1 MTDYA
6 FRVLTLAQILEKI
19 HDDDISYYR
28 NILRH
33 FKHQF
38 IITGKG
44 KDEADPDSTAR
55 YIVSSGNPFGNI
67 RYMDYSVRYICNVVA
82 SNIMPM
88 PVSTAMRKFQGG
100 TYARALNDAVESCL
114 LFRITSD
121 SEEFLVVPAEY
132 RFMRDSI
139 MRLSSHSTLDNALMD
154 SGKTRLKEFLDSVDI
169 RSVPSTDEV
178 FLKAAVYSHVING
191 FEQMLSILTP
201 TARKV
206 YNNIMDQYGIVS
218 SGEISQLITAND
230 KKGEENRGTS
240 QRSGSR
246 NDAEKGDVIWQLT
259 YNFILLTVKTSSS
272 GIDMAYII
280 PDEIMFLKSM
290 EERSRVSAV
299 SNMTYQETRDE
310 DYSMAIGLR
319 NFLIAS
325 YYLELQGKRRTAD
338 KLSSILSVSEESLT
352 FLDRFCRHSNFIFGS
367 NSTYHITQAGIDA
380 MSDLAS
386 IERNNK
392 RYISTALAESMYSVE
407 SNDRYLL
414 KVEGLVYDL
423 LRSAGAAYRIPD
435 LRTLIKW
442 NPEIINKFR
451 QEFLEDITH
460 HSYWKGSGDI
470 GGDIRKRLLDMA
482 DLKRLNS
489 ALKHLAGLGVVRIG
503 HEPGENGNEVVFV
516 PAKDRAKSST
526 DVDAGRLQDYVA
538 RNRARPVVQ
547 SNFEVIVSP
556 LEDFHTVRSLLY
568 GAELISASTS
578 MAFRITEKSLR
589 FYANNLGDL
598 NEFLSLLAEKSAHAI
613 PENVSRTFR
622 DMAAH
627 SGEVTVRGCS
637 GILVFRNSILLKKMM
652 SNRTFSKINT
662 FPISENVFGITDA
675 SDFQKIGKTL
685 GDAGI
690 LYRVEEGGS
699 SGKERVSARR
709 YRKKRRYSEGWE
721 DSLD

>member
-1 MTDYA
+1 MTNYA
-6 FRVLTLAQILEKI
+6 FRVLTLAQLLEKI

-28 NILRH
+28 KILRH
-33 FKHQF
+33 FKHQL

-44 KDEADPDSTAR
+44 KGEADPDSTAR

-82 SNIMPM
+82 SNIIPM
-88 PVSTAMRKFQGG
+88 PVSTAMKKFQGG
-100 TYARALNDAVESCL
+100 AYARALNDAVESCL

-121 SEEFLVVPAEY
+121 SQEFLVVPAEY
-132 RFMRDSI
+132 RFMRDSP

-169 RSVPSTDEV
+169 RSVQSTDEV
-178 FLKAAVYSHVING
+178 FLKAAVYSYVING
-191 FEQMLSILTP
+191 FEQMLSILAP

-206 YNNIMDQYGIVS
+206 CNIIMDQYGIVS

-230 KKGEENRGTS
+230 KNGEEYQGTS
-240 QRSGSR
+240 RRNRSR
-246 NDAEKGDVIWQLT
+246 NDTEKDDVVWQLT
-259 YNFILLTVKTSSS
+259 YNFLLLTVKISSS

-280 PDEIMFLKSM
+280 PDEIMFLKSLD
-290 EERSRVSAV
+290 ELSRVRAV
-299 SNMTYQETRDE
+299 TNTTFQETKGE
-310 DYSMAIGLR
+310 DHSMAIGIR

-338 KLSSILSVSEESLT
+338 KLSSILSVSEEPLT
-352 FLDRFCRHSNFIFGS
+352 FLDRFCRHSNFIYGS
-367 NSTYHITQAGIDA
+367 NSTYHITQSGIDA

-386 IERNNK
+386 IERNNR
-392 RYISTALAESMYSVE
+392 RYISTALADSMYSFE
-407 SNDRYLL
+407 SNDRDVL
-414 KVEGLVYDL
+414 KVEGLVYNL
-423 LRSAGAAYRIPD
+423 LRSVGAAYRIPD

-442 NPEIINKFR
+442 NPENINKFR
-451 QEFLEDITH
+451 QKFLEDITQ

-470 GGDIRKRLLDMA
+470 GGDIMKRLLDMA
-482 DLKRLNS
+482 DLKSLNS
-489 ALKHLAGLGVVRIG
+489 AVKHLAGLGIVRIG
-503 HEPGENGNEVVFV
+503 HEPGGDGTEVVMV
-516 PAKDRAKSST
+516 PAKDRTRSSI
-526 DVDAGRLQDYVA
+526 DVDARKLQDYVT

-556 LEDFHTVRSLLY
+556 LEDFQTIRSLLY

-578 MAFRITEKSLR
+578 MVFRITEKSLR

-613 PENVSRTFR
+613 PENVSRTVR

-637 GILVFRNSILLKKMM
+637 GILVFRDSILMKKVT
-652 SNRTFSKINT
+652 SSRIFSK
-662 FPISENVFGITDA
+662 P
-675 SDFQKIGKTL
+675 
-685 GDAGI
+685 
-690 LYRVEEGGS
+690 
-699 SGKERVSARR
+699 
-709 YRKKRRYSEGWE
+709 
-721 DSLD
+721 